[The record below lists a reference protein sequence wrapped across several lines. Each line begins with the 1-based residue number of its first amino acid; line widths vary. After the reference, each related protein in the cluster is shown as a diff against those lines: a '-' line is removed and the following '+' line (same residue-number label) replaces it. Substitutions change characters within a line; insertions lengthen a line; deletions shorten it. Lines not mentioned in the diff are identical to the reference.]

1 MLGFAQKLSLGL
13 AVCIAV
19 PVLFSGQPDGRPVSG
34 VQKKASAAAK
44 PTSAPTAG
52 PVTQSSAEQI
62 AKRAARLWSLQ
73 PVQRPAI
80 PGVAGDGSTG
90 NPIDAFVRDVHK
102 TKGLH
107 PVGKADKSTLLR
119 RVYLDLIGI
128 PPSPAE
134 QEAFLQDESPN
145 AYEKVADKL
154 LADEQHGVRWARHWL
169 DVLRYADLDGLDGSV
184 MPAASGIYLWREWV
198 ISALN
203 QDIPYDEFV
212 RAQILGNRSRQQMTV
227 TPGGQRVKTEASMAD
242 QFALGFLARAAL
254 NRSNKEQDISLA
266 AVETVSTAFMGMT
279 VGCAKCHDHVY
290 DPIRQADFYSM
301 KALFDPLVL
310 RKVVLASPAEVF
322 ANGRRFEQYKKEK
335 APLDLAIESLI
346 APYRQKLY
354 DERVSMLTPDVQAV
368 IRKSENDR
376 TTEEQKIAD
385 DYYPVLRIDPSKI
398 RGVLPA
404 DEKEQYNALLKQV
417 GALERPPDLPSYW
430 TVDEDPQLLKEKT
443 YILTSGDPKR
453 PEKDKSVEP
462 GFPFQPQGI
471 QFRDGRREAFV
482 EWLTAPANPLFARV
496 AVNRIWQWHFG
507 EGLHRVSSDFGVLG
521 GKPSNQKLLDYL
533 ASEFVAHDF
542 SMKWLHKLIL
552 TSETYQ
558 MSSKADPQHA
568 AANQKI
574 DPKNTYLWRFRLQ
587 RLEAEPIWDSL
598 LYDSG
603 DLDLSVGGKSFQLKT
618 SDKKQSIFVPRGDTF
633 DSRTNRRAIYMA
645 RGYIPST
652 DVMANFLQSFDVDD
666 GRTPCPIRGQTV
678 TAPQALFTMND
689 ELVARQSARLSEKLL
704 QQADGNISR
713 AIGLAY
719 RTVIGRPPMPAE
731 LDKAQTYIG
740 NDPQRMKGL
749 VWLLFNLDEFIY
761 VR

>member
-1 MLGFAQKLSLGL
+1 MLGFARPVFFRFV
-13 AVCIAV
+13 VCIAATF
-19 PVLFSGQPDGRPVSG
+19 LLNAQLAGQ
-34 VQKKASAAAK
+34 
-44 PTSAPTAG
+44 G
-52 PVTQSSAEQI
+52 PQSTAEQI

-73 PVQRPAI
+73 PIQKPAA
-80 PGVAGDGSTG
+80 PTSTADASTP
-90 NPIDAFVRDVHK
+90 NPIDAFVWDVHK
-102 TKGLH
+102 SKGLH
-107 PVGKADKSTLLR
+107 RVGKADKLTLLR

-128 PPSPAE
+128 PPTPAE
-134 QEAFLQDESPN
+134 QEAFLQDDSPN
-145 AYEKVADKL
+145 AYEKVVDRL
-154 LADEQHGVRWARHWL
+154 LANEQYGVRWARHWL

-203 QDIPYDEFV
+203 EDIPYDEFV
-212 RAQILGNRSRQQMTV
+212 RAQLLGNRSRRQMTV
-227 TPGGQRVKTEASMAD
+227 TPSGQRVKTEASLAD
-242 QFALGFLARAAL
+242 QFALGFLARSAL
-254 NRSNKEQDISLA
+254 TRSNKDQDISLA
-266 AVETVSTAFMGMT
+266 AVETVSSAFMGMT

-290 DPIRQADFYSM
+290 DPIRQTDFYAM

-310 RKVVLASPAEVF
+310 RKITLASPAEVF
-322 ANGRRFEQYKKEK
+322 ANGRLFEEYKKK
-335 APLDLAIESLI
+335 KDPLDADIERLI

-354 DERVSMLTPDVQAV
+354 DERVSLLTPEIQAV
-368 IRKSENDR
+368 IRKPENDR
-376 TTEEQKIAD
+376 TAEEQKIAD

-398 RGVLPA
+398 REIMPA
-404 DEKEQYNALLKQV
+404 EEKERYSELLKQA
-417 GALERPPDLPSYW
+417 GALERPKELPSYW
-430 TVDEDPQLLKEKT
+430 TVEEDPQLLKEKT
-443 YILTSGDPKR
+443 FILTSGDPKR
-453 PEKDKSVEP
+453 PEKDKAVEP

-471 QFRDGRREAFV
+471 NFRNGRREAFV
-482 EWLTAPANPLFARV
+482 EWLTAPTNPLFARV

-542 SMKWLHKLIL
+542 SMKWLHKSIV

-558 MSSKADPQHA
+558 MSSKAEPEHLA
-568 AANQKI
+568 SNQKI

-587 RLEAEPIWDSL
+587 RLGAEPIWDSL

-603 DLDLSVGGKSFQLKT
+603 DLDLSVGGKSFQVKT
-618 SDKKQSIFVPRGDTF
+618 PDKKQSLFVPRGDTF

-652 DVMANFLQSFDVDD
+652 DVMSNFLQSFDVDD

-689 ELVARQSARLSEKLL
+689 DLVTKQAAKLGETL
-704 QQADGNISR
+704 IEQTGGDISR

-719 RTVIGRPPMPAE
+719 RTVIGRSPTSSE
-731 LDKAQTYIG
+731 LDKAQTYVG
-740 NDPQRMKGL
+740 DDPQRLKGL
-749 VWLLFNLDEFIY
+749 AWLLFNLDEFIY